1 MIKINGAAFFA
12 EYEKMRTLV
21 VSENIKGDGN
31 YDVSFNTI
39 SGIHISGYVSGSE
52 IEGFDTVGSITVYNA
67 TINNGNEFF
76 TITISSESIKEF
88 TNDCELF
95 CIEEITRYSVDTD
108 VVSTKTPLYLINN
121 KTGEELVARYT
132 EAKTFGGISFDS
144 FDKRIIVK
152 PSDIIDGNVE
162 IYIIDSPSEH
172 KCTCSCKCKTESP
185 EERNLITPLEAEPYN
200 GKVLE
205 IKFRTGKRDDSFD
218 SFSSVLC
225 AMHNS
230 MKGQT
235 DYINSNILVS
245 ADENGDEAILTL
257 CIDDC
262 ENIDAV
268 IRGLEGFVYRL
279 KSIFE

>member
-1 MIKINGAAFFA
+1 MIKINGTSFFS
-12 EYEKMRTLV
+12 EYEEIKTIVL
-21 VSENIKGDGN
+21 SENIEGDDD
-31 YDVSFNTI
+31 YFVSLNTM
-39 SGIHISGYVSGSE
+39 SGLHIEGTVSGSE
-52 IEGFDTVGSITVYNA
+52 LEGRDTVGSITLYGAV
-67 TINNGNEFF
+67 INNNSERFN
-76 TITISSESIKEF
+76 ITIMSESIKEF

-132 EAKTFGGISFDS
+132 EAKTFEGISFDS
-144 FDKRIIVK
+144 FDKRVIVK
-152 PSDIIDGNVE
+152 PSDIIDGIIE
-162 IYIIDSPSEH
+162 LYIIDSPDH
-172 KCTCSCKCKTESP
+172 KCTCCSCECKRESSEIELP
-185 EERNLITPLEAEPYN
+185 PLGEPYN

-205 IKFRTGKRDDSFD
+205 IKYRTGTRDDSFD

-235 DYINSNILVS
+235 DYINSNIVVS
-245 ADENGDEAILTL
+245 ADEDGDEAILTL

-262 ENIDAV
+262 ENIDSV